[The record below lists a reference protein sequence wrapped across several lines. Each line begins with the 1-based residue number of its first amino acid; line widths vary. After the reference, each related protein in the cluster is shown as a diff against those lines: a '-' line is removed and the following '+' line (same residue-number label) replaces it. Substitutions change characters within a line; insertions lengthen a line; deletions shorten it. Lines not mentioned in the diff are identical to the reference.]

1 MTQSGSNFRIECND
15 ERGVI
20 LELRDKRLTG
30 TLSIREMQ
38 TFEELAEQFQVEA
51 RRETEAQQDTD
62 LEL

>member
-1 MTQSGSNFRIECND
+1 MTQSGSNFRIERND